1 MYNILMNRDPL
12 LKIKIIFT
20 TLLILLAGGTA
31 LFHYLEPTFTL
42 IQSFYFTVTTMTT
55 VGYGDLTPSNDIT
68 RLAVSLYILV
78 AVTLYVSLITHFG
91 SHYLEFRHSHALR
104 KEEEKKSKK

>member
-1 MYNILMNRDPL
+1 MYNVVMNAHPL
-12 LKIKIIFT
+12 FKIKVIFT
-20 TLLILLAGGTA
+20 TLLMLLAGGTA
-31 LFHYLEPTFTL
+31 LFHYLEPSFTL

-55 VGYGDLTPSNDIT
+55 VGYGDLTPSNDVT

-91 SHYLEFRHSHALR
+91 SHYLEYRHVHALR
-104 KEEEKKSKK
+104 KVKKKNAKR